1 MQKGALPPTNQ
12 RVSLHTKE
20 EINKKIQETTQRN
33 IEYYKSKSNEE
44 IIARIESLDKE
55 WDIERVLE
63 TNAASMILLSSFLSL
78 ATRKKH
84 WAIFTGIISGF
95 LLQHALQGWCPPLPL
110 FRRMGVRTSLEINE
124 EKTNLKAL
132 NNYSI

>member
-12 RVSLHTKE
+12 RVSLHTKQ
-20 EINKKIQETTQRN
+20 EINKKIQEATQRN

-84 WAIFTGIISGF
+84 WVIFTGVISGF